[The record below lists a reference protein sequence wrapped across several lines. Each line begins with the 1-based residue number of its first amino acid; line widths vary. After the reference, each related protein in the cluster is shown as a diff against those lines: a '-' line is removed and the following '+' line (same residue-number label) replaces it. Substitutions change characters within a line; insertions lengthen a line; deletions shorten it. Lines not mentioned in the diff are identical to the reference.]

1 MTCAPCAE
9 NPPPWREG
17 RAAMVYDEMPR
28 RLILPLKYADR
39 TENVQLL
46 ARYLAIAAADMIDTD
61 RLLVPVPLH
70 RRRLFTRRYNQ
81 AALLARALGRMTG
94 AGVLIDALERPRA
107 TPPLEGAGRER
118 RQALMRGAI
127 GVRAGRAR
135 AVAGRHVIVVD
146 DVMTTG
152 ATLAACTH
160 SLLAAGAAR
169 VDVIAV
175 ARACGQ
181 QEQQ

>member
-1 MTCAPCAE
+1 MTCAPCTE
-9 NPPPWREG
+9 NPPPWRQG

-39 TENVQLL
+39 TENVRLL
-46 ARYLAIAAADMIDTD
+46 ARYLAIAAADVIGADS
-61 RLLVPVPLH
+61 LLVPVPLH

-81 AALLARALGRMTG
+81 AALLARALARMTG
-94 AGVLIDALERPRA
+94 ADIMVDALERPRP
-107 TPPLEGAGRER
+107 TPPLEGAGRAR
-118 RQALMRGAI
+118 RQTLMRGAI
-127 GVRAGRAR
+127 AVRAGRAR
-135 AVAGRHVIVVD
+135 AIAGRHVIVVD

-152 ATLAACTH
+152 ATLAACTDA
-160 SLLAAGAAR
+160 LLAAGATR

>member
-1 MTCAPCAE
+1 
-9 NPPPWREG
+9 
-17 RAAMVYDEMPR
+17 MVYDDLPR

-39 TENVQLL
+39 TENVRLL
-46 ARYLAIAAADMIDTD
+46 ARYLAIAAADVMGDAP
-61 RLLVPVPLH
+61 LLVPVPLH

-94 AGVLIDALERPRA
+94 ADVLPDALERPRA
-107 TPPLEGAGRER
+107 TPPLEGAGRAR
-118 RQALMRGAI
+118 RQALMRNAI
-127 GVRAGRAR
+127 GVRPGRAGAIAGRN
-135 AVAGRHVIVVD
+135 VIVVD

-152 ATLAACTH
+152 ATLSACTH
-160 SLLAAGAAR
+160 ALLAAGAAQ